1 MEYKSIKGFTGFGQ
15 IGFLFAFL
23 GLGVV
28 LAGAVQIFIANQMLP
43 IGLNL
48 NDKAAVL
55 KATIAPENINLAR
68 ASQFF
73 GTLMLLFIPS
83 VLWSFASNGKSPFWL
98 GFNKHVNFSQIA
110 IGFFLIFMAGIAAN
124 PFADFSKHI
133 LHFFPSI
140 DSTAKSM
147 EATYASLTT
156 ALSNLTSPS
165 EFFVAL
171 FIMALLPAM
180 FEEVFF
186 RGVLQNLLVRWWKKP
201 IVAIIV
207 TSVLFSIVHSSIYLF
222 LSRAVLGFVLGYMF
236 YKTKNIWV
244 NIVAHFINNT
254 LVLTALY
261 ALKKSTGKVDLD
273 KIEPNM
279 HWSVGLLAIVL
290 IVVGFI
296 FLDKF
301 SKENKDKIEAKETV
315 LLQISIA
322 SNAFA
327 NNPN

>member
-1 MEYKSIKGFTGFGQ
+1 MEYKSVKGFTGLGQ

-28 LAGAVQIFIANQMLP
+28 LAGAVQIFITKQMQP

-48 NDKAAVL
+48 DDNAAVI
-55 KATIAPENINLAR
+55 KATLAPENVNLAR
-68 ASQFF
+68 VSQFL
-73 GTLMLLFIPS
+73 GTLMLFFVPS

-98 GFNKHVNFSQIA
+98 GFNKYVNFPQI
-110 IGFFLIFMAGIAAN
+110 ILGFFIMLLANFAAT
-124 PFADFSKHI
+124 PFADFSKYV

-186 RGVLQNLLVRWWKKP
+186 RGVLQNFLVRWWKQP

-207 TSVLFSIVHSSIYLF
+207 TSILFSWVHSSIYLF

-244 NIVAHFINNT
+244 NIAAHFINNT
-254 LVLTALY
+254 LALTALY
-261 ALKKSTGKVDLD
+261 AVKNSTGKVDLD
-273 KIEPNM
+273 KIEPNV
-279 HWSVGLLAIVL
+279 HWALGLSAIAV
-290 IVVGFI
+290 IVAAFI
-296 FLDKF
+296 FLEKF
-301 SKENKDKIEAKETV
+301 SKENRTKIEAKEHLFTNNS
-315 LLQISIA
+315 LNTNSLQ
-322 SNAFA
+322 
-327 NNPN
+327 